1 MPDEPSAPQDDALR
15 ARVAEILAAYHGK
28 ETAITEAGK
37 ENMRTVNR
45 LGRLVRMRHAG
56 TERTFRQNVS
66 RYHGEDGHC
75 RPPVEAMIKRGQ
87 NEHRHKSE
95 TRDGLDDLLARLLF
109 GSWPRMHPP
118 LQELRVF
125 FHEV

>member
-1 MPDEPSAPQDDALR
+1 MPDEPSAPRDEALR

-45 LGRLVRMRHAG
+45 LGRLVRLRHAG

-66 RYHGEDGHC
+66 RYHVDALDEDILIG
-75 RPPVEAMIKRGQ
+75 
-87 NEHRHKSE
+87 
-95 TRDGLDDLLARLLF
+95 ARREGNGVWSLIAELV
-109 GSWPRMHPP
+109 PRKTP
-118 LQELRVF
+118 
-125 FHEV
+125 